1 MSGEQKEMFEVTEA
15 KRPPSM
21 SSDGPPSPTGD
32 SYEATAFE
40 SDDEHPLRAR
50 SRLPPETC
58 DCCGGK
64 TKLYRRKLNSGMAA
78 ALCWLVANHDLE
90 FAHIAQ
96 GAGIIILRNRDYS
109 KMELWGLM
117 EQQQNNDPTKRTSG
131 VWRATAAGKDF
142 ALRKTRAASHVYT
155 LSPGQEVLGWEP
167 TTTNVVEALGEDFNY
182 HELMRGE

>member
-1 MSGEQKEMFEVTEA
+1 
-15 KRPPSM
+15 
-21 SSDGPPSPTGD
+21 
-32 SYEATAFE
+32 
-40 SDDEHPLRAR
+40 
-50 SRLPPETC
+50 
-58 DCCGGK
+58 
-64 TKLYRRKLNSGMAA
+64 
-78 ALCWLVANHDLE
+78 
-90 FAHIAQ
+90 
-96 GAGIIILRNRDYS
+96 
-109 KMELWGLM
+109 M